1 MGLSLWSATGKHELA
16 WSTHL
21 QGSLLCLQLL
31 LQTDKL
37 CFDGISTQ
45 PALYYEK
52 AYFIVEPGWFLWGFI
67 KWNPSWEIAQPLTH
81 IDPQKQIPPSSHQTI
96 FYLFHPIISINH
108 PPTSSHPFILLPP
121 PSPSP
126 HSQVALTLWRTV
138 ELNWWLLDTV
148 CCLWDV
154 WYVANP
160 LNRPSDPLPALSV
173 KPAEVSGF
181 R

>member
-1 MGLSLWSATGKHELA
+1 MVGTEATMGLSLWSATGKHELA

-37 CFDGISTQ
+37 YFDGISTQ

-121 PSPSP
+121 P
-126 HSQVALTLWRTV
+126 
-138 ELNWWLLDTV
+138 
-148 CCLWDV
+148 
-154 WYVANP
+154 P
-160 LNRPSDPLPALSV
+160 LPLPPQSSCSDPLENSWIKLVALRHCLLSLGCMV
-173 KPAEVSGF
+173 RS
-181 R
+181 